1 MWAEKP
7 AAYITSS
14 DAGNGG
20 SIKPICTT
28 PWSSRVSDGQYVHG
42 GAQTVQHA
50 GFSPH
55 LNRDLAMTPNDF
67 PRLQHSYPHA
77 TVQAV
82 DSVRAVQPAHH
93 IPGQS
98 FTDVL
103 QALEQSSATAAL
115 RTGLTHE
122 QFARLLSTLRPAPA
136 WATSASSLDGRA
148 GTASGKDLCTFTSD
162 THTSIYTGGH
172 SYALP
177 FLDGQSR
184 APDSSDMAMS
194 GGAAFSEASMQSSMP
209 AFTSSQSQDLV
220 PQMPSSRLNGPAHE
234 YRGASELFFSDQRA
248 SFPAQISGQM
258 PMRSASMSGMEA
270 LDVGRGDRGLGS
282 DVVAKRQRFETSSSI
297 AALPLPISTEQFQFL
312 QGQQSISS
320 MNDIASAA
328 ITLPTTSAPS
338 HTAHGNLSYAPS
350 AADRKLFRRLKH
362 RQVETDR
369 RQRLKR
375 HFEELKQLITASAP
389 QLLSPKM
396 LRGQSGG
403 RTEPELNQDEVLV
416 AAIRL
421 IQKFRAVLDAPR
433 DECG

>member
-1 MWAEKP
+1 
-7 AAYITSS
+7 
-14 DAGNGG
+14 
-20 SIKPICTT
+20 
-28 PWSSRVSDGQYVHG
+28 
-42 GAQTVQHA
+42 
-50 GFSPH
+50 
-55 LNRDLAMTPNDF
+55 
-67 PRLQHSYPHA
+67 
-77 TVQAV
+77 
-82 DSVRAVQPAHH
+82 
-93 IPGQS
+93 
-98 FTDVL
+98 
-103 QALEQSSATAAL
+103 
-115 RTGLTHE
+115 
-122 QFARLLSTLRPAPA
+122 
-136 WATSASSLDGRA
+136 
-148 GTASGKDLCTFTSD
+148 
-162 THTSIYTGGH
+162 
-172 SYALP
+172 
-177 FLDGQSR
+177 
-184 APDSSDMAMS
+184 MS

-258 PMRSASMSGMEA
+258 QMRSASMSGLEA

-396 LRGQSGG
+396 LRGQSG
-403 RTEPELNQDEVLV
+403 
-416 AAIRL
+416 
-421 IQKFRAVLDAPR
+421 
-433 DECG
+433 